1 MAMSLALLKERVER
15 FGDFPKPDWP
25 SLDVDLAE
33 VAAAYA
39 RGFAKFVLKLRSAD
53 ALDRTALARA
63 VDVAIEDNNRA
74 ALIELR
80 LACLD
85 YGTSA
90 YKNILRSR
98 QVLQQMQ
105 ELVDR
110 RAARISDSG
119 KRRYFRA
126 KISESIKAHEQ
137 AVGIDDAFISYLQQE
152 IQPKIDS
159 KIREQARAI
168 AGDEAAIREDL
179 NKRYPI
185 VTAYLAR

>member
-1 MAMSLALLKERVER
+1 MAMSAALLKERVKR
-15 FGDFPKPDWP
+15 FEDFLNPDWP
-25 SLDVDLAE
+25 SLDADPGE

-53 ALDRTALARA
+53 ALDRAGLAEE
-63 VDVAIEDNNRA
+63 VESAIQDNNRA
-74 ALIELR
+74 ALIGLR

-90 YKNILRSR
+90 YKNVLRSR

-105 ELVDR
+105 QLIDQ
-110 RAARISDSG
+110 RAARISDPG

-126 KISESIKAHEQ
+126 KSAESIKAHEQ
-137 AVGIDDAFISYLQQE
+137 AVGIEEAFISYLQQE